1 MSNATQDSF
10 TDTDIQ
16 KIINGIE
23 KGLTIAEATSMENT
37 TLEGL
42 YTLAYNFYTNRDFE
56 KAETIFQ
63 ALCIYKHNE
72 ERFWLGLGSS
82 RQGLQKYQGAVDAYS
97 MAGLSSNLKNPIPF
111 FYAAQCFLKLEDK
124 ESAISVLQS
133 VLTIGDRSNYQH
145 VIFMDKAQEIL
156 NLLAK

>member
-1 MSNATQDSF
+1 MSNATQDFF

-56 KAETIFQ
+56 K
-63 ALCIYKHNE
+63 K
-72 ERFWLGLGSS
+72 
-82 RQGLQKYQGAVDAYS
+82 D
-97 MAGLSSNLKNPIPF
+97 
-111 FYAAQCFLKLEDK
+111 
-124 ESAISVLQS
+124 
-133 VLTIGDRSNYQH
+133 
-145 VIFMDKAQEIL
+145 
-156 NLLAK
+156 